1 MFLGVSSPFPLL
13 TPRYPLPYIQSAS
26 RRSPTAWPKHRGRKW
41 PLLPVRRRRVPPPTQ
56 TRELTGL
63 RQSDVAGRLRKPQP
77 FVSRYEAGQRRLDLV
92 ELEEICRILG
102 IKLSEFV
109 KMFEEK

>member
-1 MFLGVSSPFPLL
+1 MEKSL
-13 TPRYPLPYIQSAS
+13 YS
-26 RRSPTAWPKHRGRKW
+26 RRLEDLAR
-41 PLLPVRRRRVPPPTQ
+41 LLRE
-56 TRELTGL
+56 TRESTGL
-63 RQSDVAGRLRKPQP
+63 RQSDVAEMLRKPQP
-77 FVSRYEAGQRRLDLV
+77 FVSRYEAGQRRIDLV